1 MQIQKSLDLNNPPRE
16 VSNLQNTRSHH
27 PPRKGGSNGLMP
39 FGEGAKDL
47 NISSNLNF
55 TENNSYPSPKSQILG
70 SSTLP
75 QGEGDKIEEG
85 DGIENYSKKTLN
97 FAKELRK
104 SQTNAEGLLW
114 YYLKNKQLGGYKF
127 KRQQPIDKYIVD
139 FVCFE
144 KKLIIELDGSQHNE
158 DKNIKHDKIR
168 DSFLRSLGFTI
179 LRFCNDEIFTNCFN
193 ILDFILHKL
202 ENPLDL
208 NNPPRKGGSNGLMP
222 FGEGAKNLNIS
233 SNLNF
238 AKNNSYPSPKSQI
251 LGSSTLPSKKI
262 LGEGDEDR
270 ENTISPSAN
279 LQANSTLQK
288 SGRVMKIEK
297 IIL

>member
-1 MQIQKSLDLNNPPRE
+1 MASKIFLTTNFKFKMQIQKSLDLN
-16 VSNLQNTRSHH
+16 H

-39 FGEGAKDL
+39 FGEGFKNLNTNSKPNFAKN
-47 NISSNLNF
+47 NISPSQNLQAN
-55 TENNSYPSPKSQILG
+55 
-70 SSTLP
+70 STLP
-75 QGEGDKIEEG
+75 HGEG

-179 LRFCNDEIFTNCFN
+179 LRFWNDEIFTNCFN

-208 NNPPRKGGSNGLMP
+208 
-222 FGEGAKNLNIS
+222 I
-233 SNLNF
+233 
-238 AKNNSYPSPKSQI
+238 
-251 LGSSTLPSKKI
+251 TLPERYRTCKTLDLI
-262 LGEGDEDR
+262 TLPEREGQ
-270 ENTISPSAN
+270 TA
-279 LQANSTLQK
+279 
-288 SGRVMKIEK
+288 
-297 IIL
+297 